1 MKDLDAIY
9 CAARE
14 LPPEDRPAYLTKACG
29 NDTALRLRIEQ
40 MLALA
45 PIAEAFI
52 TDVNGTVLNPSNHQ
66 SEKCISPPLPPQIF
80 PP

>member
-1 MKDLDAIY
+1 LKDLDAIY

-29 NDTALRLRIEQ
+29 NNTALRSRIEQ

-52 TDVNGTVLNPSNHQ
+52 TDVNETVLNSSPQ

>member
-1 MKDLDAIY
+1 LKDLDAIY

-14 LPPEDRPAYLTKACG
+14 LPPEDRAAYLINACG

-52 TDVNGTVLNPSNHQ
+52 TDVNPTVLDSSTHE
-66 SEKCISPPLPPQIF
+66 SENGISPPLPP
-80 PP
+80 